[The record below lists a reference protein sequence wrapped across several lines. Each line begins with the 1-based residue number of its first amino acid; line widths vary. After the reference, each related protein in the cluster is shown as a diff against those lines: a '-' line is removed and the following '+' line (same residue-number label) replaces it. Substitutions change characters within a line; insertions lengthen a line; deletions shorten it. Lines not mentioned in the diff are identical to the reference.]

1 MNTIFFNVENKPVA
15 AFAVVFLTEQK
26 VNFKVSKNPGITL
39 AESASGYVSMIFS
52 HTYSPFL

>member
-1 MNTIFFNVENKPVA
+1 MNTIFFNVENKPIA

-39 AESASGYVSMIFS
+39 AESASGYVDDLFAYLPSVSI
-52 HTYSPFL
+52 